1 MTYEP
6 NLLHRWEMPSH
17 YFGAEWPEYYSSGIG
32 QHRDSDALTR
42 SNFRCMLKA
51 LGGESDTVH
60 VVRESHWAVGW
71 VEWIA
76 IHESDDAAL
85 RTADEIA
92 DKLEAYP
99 VVDEDDW
106 SMLEY
111 DEACDYWEC
120 MSVRERAD
128 YCERAGISIFAAR
141 RDYLPQ
147 DDNGALYE
155 LLTAA

>member
-1 MTYEP
+1 MHFEP
-6 NLLHRWEMPSH
+6 VHLKRWEMPSH
-17 YFGAEWPEYYSSGIG
+17 YFGAEWPEYYSSGVG

-76 IHESDDAAL
+76 IHESNAEAL
-85 RTADEIA
+85 ITADEIA
-92 DKLEAYP
+92 DRLEAYP

-106 SMLEY
+106 STLEY
-111 DEACDYWEC
+111 DEACEYWER
-120 MSVRERAD
+120 MSVRERAE
-128 YCERAGISIFAAR
+128 YCDRAGLSIFAAR
-141 RDYLPQ
+141 RDYLPP

>member
-1 MTYEP
+1 
-6 NLLHRWEMPSH
+6 
-17 YFGAEWPEYYSSGIG
+17 
-32 QHRDSDALTR
+32 
-42 SNFRCMLKA
+42 
-51 LGGESDTVH
+51 VH

-111 DEACDYWEC
+111 DEACDYWER